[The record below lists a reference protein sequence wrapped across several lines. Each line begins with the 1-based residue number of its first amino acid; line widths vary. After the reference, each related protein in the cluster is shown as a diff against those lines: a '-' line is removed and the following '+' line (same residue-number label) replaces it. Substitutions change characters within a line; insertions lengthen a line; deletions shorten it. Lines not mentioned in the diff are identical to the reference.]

1 MEYEAKGPRPKRT
14 WREVVVKDCQ
24 ESKLNKEYA
33 MDRSRWRKL
42 IKDVWWSGWVW
53 MGECFFWY
61 RPTWVVLDKGSLNGC
76 VYVFVCACVR
86 ACICACV
93 WVRATDCVLEIL
105 LLTQCG
111 EAQHMDSSLSW
122 LGEWSSWEWEFL
134 HSSASIPCCFYSSLC
149 IPQDIVLV
157 LFLHCCSL
165 LLDTQHLSFLQF
177 AGFTLH
183 VIKLNVMYCWCWML
197 CVASIC

>member
-1 MEYEAKGPRPKRT
+1 M
-14 WREVVVKDCQ
+14 
-24 ESKLNKEYA
+24 
-33 MDRSRWRKL
+33 
-42 IKDVWWSGWVW
+42 
-53 MGECFFWY
+53 
-61 RPTWVVLDKGSLNGC
+61 
-76 VYVFVCACVR
+76 
-86 ACICACV
+86 
-93 WVRATDCVLEIL
+93 

-177 AGFTLH
+177 AGFTLC
-183 VIKLNVMYCWCWML
+183 VLSSLMSCTVGAECCVWQVFVRLKDLKGQKCVQSFRPKDYLEAWAVKRVCVCVCVCGWSDLSCWRPMEPDCSRGVL
-197 CVASIC
+197 TAGTS